1 MTRSRSLVSAPLGAL
16 RAFETVARLGS
27 FKLAAAELAVTP
39 AAVSHQ
45 IAVLERH
52 LGAQLF
58 KRMNRAI
65 APTRRG
71 AALALT
77 VTESFDRLSEA
88 LDKAK
93 VAGHERRLTL
103 FVSAVP
109 SLAAKWLA
117 PRLHRFRKHSPNLD
131 LNVS

>member
-1 MTRSRSLVSAPLGAL
+1 MIRPRRLVSAPLGAL
-16 RAFETVARLGS
+16 RAFEAAARLGS

-45 IAVLERH
+45 IAVLERY

-71 AALALT
+71 AALA
-77 VTESFDRLSEA
+77 VTMSELFDRLSEA
-88 LDKAK
+88 LDA
-93 VAGHERRLTL
+93 ARGTGRERRPALS
-103 FVSAVP
+103 VSVVP
-109 SLAAKWLA
+109 SLAAK
-117 PRLHRFRKHSPNLD
+117 
-131 LNVS
+131 